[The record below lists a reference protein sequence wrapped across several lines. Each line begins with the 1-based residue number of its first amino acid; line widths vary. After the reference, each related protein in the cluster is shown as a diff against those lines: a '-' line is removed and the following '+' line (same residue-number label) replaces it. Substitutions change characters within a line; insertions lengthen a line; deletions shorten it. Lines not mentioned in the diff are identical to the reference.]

1 MMPPSSCWRRAL
13 ARKLK
18 RWAEDR
24 FPCTFPVRVCVRP
37 AKKMPD
43 TLGYFLL
50 NDDADRG
57 VIALRDSL
65 DRDALVETFA
75 EEWAHARTAFLCDE
89 EDLDTDDPFHHPS
102 FWAEY
107 GRIVKA
113 CRERTW

>member
-1 MMPPSSCWRRAL
+1 MPRNSCWRRVL

-18 RWAEDR
+18 RWAEAR
-24 FPCTFPVRVCVRP
+24 FPLMFPCKVSVRQ
-37 AKKMPD
+37 AAKMPD
-43 TLGYFLL
+43 HLGYFLL

-89 EDLDTDDPFHHPS
+89 EELELDDPYHHPS

-113 CRERTW
+113 IRERSW

>member
-1 MMPPSSCWRRAL
+1 MPRNSCWRRVL

-18 RWAEDR
+18 LWAEER
-24 FPCTFPVRVCVRP
+24 FPVMFPVRVCVRP
-37 AKKMPD
+37 AASMPEH
-43 TLGYFLL
+43 LGYFLL

-89 EDLDTDDPFHHPS
+89 EELDNDDPYHHPS
-102 FWAEY
+102 FWAEF

-113 CRERTW
+113 IRERTW

>member
-1 MMPPSSCWRRAL
+1 
-13 ARKLK
+13 
-18 RWAEDR
+18 
-24 FPCTFPVRVCVRP
+24 
-37 AKKMPD
+37 MPD
-43 TLGYFLL
+43 LLGYFLL

-89 EDLDTDDPFHHPS
+89 EELDTDDPYHHPS

-113 CRERTW
+113 VRERPW

>member
-1 MMPPSSCWRRAL
+1 MRRNSCWRRVL

-24 FPCTFPVRVCVRP
+24 FPLMFPCKVCVRS
-37 AKKMPD
+37 AATMPD
-43 TLGYFLL
+43 HLGYFLL
-50 NDDADRG
+50 NEDADHG

-65 DRDALVETFA
+65 DRDALVETFM

-89 EDLDTDDPFHHPS
+89 EELDSDDPYHHPS

-113 CRERTW
+113 CRERSW

>member
-1 MMPPSSCWRRAL
+1 MPRNSCWRRAL

-18 RWAEDR
+18 VWAEER
-24 FPCTFPVRVCVRP
+24 FPVMFPVRVCVRP
-37 AKKMPD
+37 AAKMPEH
-43 TLGYFLL
+43 LGFFLL

-57 VIALRDSL
+57 LIALRDSL

-89 EDLDTDDPFHHPS
+89 EELDNDDPYHHPS
-102 FWAEY
+102 FWAEF

-113 CRERTW
+113 CRERSW